1 MLISCVRT
9 NPILG
14 KRSLEASY
22 ASLPQIFNTAIS
34 HSSIR
39 TPATPLSAPS

>member
-1 MLISCVRT
+1 MLTSFVRT

-14 KRSLEASY
+14 KRSLQAFY
-22 ASLPQIFNTAIS
+22 ASLPHIFNAAIS